1 MFLALGHG
9 SKSYKLASTRV
20 TLPLLFLCPERGISF
35 QSLFFLISIPPRRE
49 RAMQDQHQHSLT
61 WQSLCLTRLKCILLG
76 LTCSTRLEFLQ
87 ASGAHAL
94 MIESCPSEAELHLFQ
109 SSLVLLNAIY
119 ETKNVSLE
127 LFDVI
132 YDLENVTWRAVN
144 EAFHNKSRRLW
155 HPGDQVQIWE
165 GAFMD
170 MLCSIHEINEA
181 NQSAVVEFGLPKL
194 THVEVSMEELERE
207 FHVGDQV
214 RVALGENKGR
224 TGSIVKITNG
234 IGTIVEGMA
243 KDLIEVTPSAI
254 FFHLL
259 ITLSRFEYYCCILR
273 AIP

>member
-1 MFLALGHG
+1 MPREGDIIPITIFPHFNSSQKRKGNARPAPALLDLAKLMPDKTKMHFVGSHMF
-9 SKSYKLASTRV
+9 Y
-20 TLPLLFLCPERGISF
+20 PN
-35 QSLFFLISIPPRRE
+35 
-49 RAMQDQHQHSLT
+49 
-61 WQSLCLTRLKCILLG
+61 
-76 LTCSTRLEFLQ
+76 RLEFLQ

-127 LFDVI
+127 ILDVI